1 MERFS
6 PTEKR
11 CESAGR
17 HFRRAWAS
25 PTEDVLSTQVPRLDM
40 DPLLLEQLRCGGEE
54 DECFGWPAEPAMLSF
69 ADGDI
74 IGCGVHLTSGRCF
87 FTLNGLFAGWAG
99 GGEDGQGWLN
109 SQDEERRLYPVVAFR
124 ARPDVLSLNLQVS
137 PGKSLRPFCFDLAT
151 LKAPPPASSPAESP
165 CLSPSDGAGGTGSVG
180 SLVSALPVC
189 PQDSDTEVSLGN
201 AAATEG
207 QPVGA
212 PASGGESCQGEAD
225 LNSRLRFAAE
235 GGDTVIGAIEVGL
248 DSSGALVG
256 AVSAVGALQLA
267 GNGART
273 GEGSPAPGGVGG
285 SASLFAQ
292 GAEPKGV
299 GRGSVSQGDGIR
311 RESAGGGWAGT
322 RRERAQPERAEAGG
336 EEIPGGSGQR
346 AGLDAPCVGP
356 GGAGGSPRSRNLQG
370 GRALSARMA
379 QAGGRSGS
387 PRPGSGRFLGGPR
400 PHGGPKAW
408 RAGRV
413 LGQGAFGK
421 VMEAMDEESGQFL
434 AVKQVELFGSPAQVA
449 SPAPAAT
456 FGRSSL

>member
-1 MERFS
+1 
-6 PTEKR
+6 
-11 CESAGR
+11 
-17 HFRRAWAS
+17 
-25 PTEDVLSTQVPRLDM
+25 
-40 DPLLLEQLRCGGEE
+40 
-54 DECFGWPAEPAMLSF
+54 MLSF

-74 IGCGVHLTSGRCF
+74 IGCGVHLTSGPLLL
-87 FTLNGLFAGWAG
+87 TLNGLFAGWAG

-137 PGKSLRPFCFDLAT
+137 PGKSLRPLLFRPRHPESA
-151 LKAPPPASSPAESP
+151 ASRLIS
-165 CLSPSDGAGGTGSVG
+165 CRISVLVAVRRRWGHGKRG

-311 RESAGGGWAGT
+311 RESAGAAG
-322 RRERAQPERAEAGG
+322 RAHGESERSRNARGRG
-336 EEIPGGSGQR
+336 RGDSGGSGSAQAWTR
-346 AGLDAPCVGP
+346 HVWGP

-379 QAGGRSGS
+379 QAGGRSG
-387 PRPGSGRFLGGPR
+387 RRGRARAGFLGGLALTGSQSVACR
-400 PHGGPKAW
+400 SCARG
-408 RAGRV
+408 RALLER
-413 LGQGAFGK
+413 
-421 VMEAMDEESGQFL
+421 
-434 AVKQVELFGSPAQVA
+434 
-449 SPAPAAT
+449 
-456 FGRSSL
+456 